1 MRNLARNTERIYVNS
16 VTSANLWSKLLAET
30 GWQCF
35 QWLGMERKARAAFQE
50 ELARRSLYQAR
61 PAYQEELIMY
71 KLRAET
77 DWQYSSG
84 LACTL

>member
-1 MRNLARNTERIYVNS
+1 
-16 VTSANLWSKLLAET
+16 
-30 GWQCF
+30 
-35 QWLGMERKARAAFQE
+35 MERKARAAFQE